1 MTIYLYI
8 KQCTHC
14 ELKYF
19 GKTTKNP
26 YSYKGSGKYWLR
38 HLKSHGVKPETLE
51 IYTFDNENEPKT
63 FALMFSEYNCIVE
76 SKLWANL
83 KPENA
88 LDGFT
93 PGVKHSFETK
103 EKISKS
109 LIGQGVGKGNGK
121 KLSKE
126 AKEKMSISRKGKPS
140 HRKGKKVSQ
149 EQKAKLSKTL
159 QKHHYRSKKWII
171 IYPDGSECEILSL
184 NKFCKENDLNQGNLH
199 KTSTGKQ
206 KHHKGFKCKPV

>member
-51 IYTFDNENEPKT
+51 IYTFDNENEAKT

-109 LIGQGVGKGNGK
+109 LIWQGVGKGNGK

-149 EQKAKLSKTL
+149 EQKAKLSK
-159 QKHHYRSKKWII
+159 II
-171 IYPDGSECEILSL
+171 
-184 NKFCKENDLNQGNLH
+184 
-199 KTSTGKQ
+199 
-206 KHHKGFKCKPV
+206 